1 MALWTKYHKN
11 GDQVNNGWVCDSCDR
26 KNTKATPFCPYC
38 GERMKYRISIPTI
51 TTVDDFIEASDW
63 EDWIDKPTQEVYEIY
78 WRWCIKE
85 ETTPVDKITFM
96 KQILSECPDLKSSP
110 MKGKRYFRKAY

>member
-11 GDQVNNGWVCDSCDR
+11 VDQVKNGWVCDSCDK

-38 GERMKYRISIPTI
+38 GEPMKSRISVPTV
-51 TTVDDFIEASDW
+51 TSVDSFIEASDCT
-63 EDWIDKPTQEVYEIY
+63 DWIGKPTQEIYEIY

-85 ETTPVDKITFM
+85 ELPPESKVVFM
-96 KQILSECPDLKSSP
+96 RKVLTEYPELKSVP
-110 MKGKRYFRKAY
+110 YKGKRRFRRM